1 MAMIPA
7 MSAADFG
14 TGGTA
19 VMNYGMQI
27 GKDLAAYGEK
37 IGLQIKDNRDK
48 QQAMGSLPALQEA
61 MQSFQAGDNAAGYS
75 SLLTLS
81 ASDPS
86 NPYVQNL
93 TKLGFMGGTAIDDN
107 RYKMAV
113 AGAKTSSMDSILPIL
128 MLTNPELGKKLSE
141 SLVTPTQ
148 TNATQPTPGS
158 DEVKIVTDVNQS
170 PKDTRSE
177 ALKKYQEQAAA
188 DEVANNP
195 KLYPDG
201 KLPEA
206 PLSKTQ
212 IVTREALD
220 KNGQALSSGK
230 TFGELIA
237 NVDEMVFTPETLS
250 TLHPKYKKISGLD
263 KYLPG
268 VSGIA
273 IIPEEALQLK
283 SMSASSRSGTTA
295 TFANDPEYQKD
306 PKKFLDN
313 VTDAV
318 GKLNLNQGIQDAIK
332 ALGGIDKISTV
343 PSGKTGEFK
352 IANLPEGTKPIRI
365 DKETRDAIVLIATL
379 PQAAKNANSPL
390 FGRADIDI
398 PAPLQGVDRKA
409 QTAKFLSQ

>member
-61 MQSFQAGDNAAGYS
+61 MQAFQAGQSGAGYS
-75 SLLTLS
+75 SIINL
-81 ASDPS
+81 AAQDPS

-93 TKLGFMGGTAIDDN
+93 VKLGMMGGTAIDDN

-113 AGAKTSSMDSILPIL
+113 AGAKTSTGMDSILPIL
-128 MLTNPELGKKLSE
+128 MLTNPELAKKLSE

-148 TNATQPTPGS
+148 TDATQATEATLGS
-158 DEVKIVTDVNQS
+158 DGVVPDVNQP
-170 PKDTRSE
+170 PKDTRSK
-177 ALKKYQEQAAA
+177 ALKEFQEKAAA

-195 KLYPDG
+195 KLYPEG

-206 PLSKTQ
+206 PLSQTQ
-212 IVTREALD
+212 IVTREAYD
-220 KNGQALSSGK
+220 KNRQALSSGK

-237 NVDEMVFTPETLS
+237 NVDDMVFTPETLS
-250 TLHPKYKKISGLD
+250 TLKPTYKKISGLD
-263 KYLPG
+263 RYLPG
-268 VSGIA
+268 VSGMA
-273 IIPEEALQLK
+273 IIPEESLQLK
-283 SMSASSRSGTTA
+283 SMSVSSRGGNSA

-306 PKKFLDN
+306 PKKFLDT

-318 GKLNLNQGIQDAIK
+318 GKLNVNQGIQDAIK

-365 DKETRDAIVLIATL
+365 DKDTRDALVLIATL

-390 FGRADIDI
+390 FGRTDIDI
-398 PAPLQGVDRKA
+398 PPPLNKSKEELA
-409 QTAKFLSQ
+409 NML

>member
-1 MAMIPA
+1 MIPA

-148 TNATQPTPGS
+148 TETQATETQTENINNA
-158 DEVKIVTDVNQS
+158 S
-170 PKDTRSE
+170 PKLNESGVPIIETTLPME
-177 ALKKYQEQAAA
+177 
-188 DEVANNP
+188 EVNSIINP
-195 KLYPDG
+195 SGD
-201 KLPEA
+201 
-206 PLSKTQ
+206 
-212 IVTREALD
+212 
-220 KNGQALSSGK
+220 SGK
-230 TFGELIA
+230 TEKPPESQTVAETRNAINTNSKQLYQNGTTYGQVVA
-237 NVDEMVFTPETLS
+237 NVDDMVFTPETLGQLKPDLRKI
-250 TLHPKYKKISGLD
+250 TGLEKYI
-263 KYLPG
+263 PG
-268 VSGIA
+268 VRGVA
-273 IIPEEALQLK
+273 IIPEDAFKNKTL
-283 SMSASSRSGTTA
+283 SINSRSGATA
-295 TFANDPEYQKD
+295 SFANDPQYQKD
-306 PKKFLDN
+306 PAKFLEAITEAIATLDS
-313 VTDAV
+313 DE
-318 GKLNLNQGIQDAIK
+318 GIQEAIK
-332 ALGGIDKISTV
+332 LRGGIKNISFV
-343 PSGKTGEFK
+343 PSTGTQSK
-352 IANLPEGTKPIRI
+352 IANLPKGKTIKINEASK
-365 DKETRDAIVLIATL
+365 KALNLISAL
-379 PQAAKNANSPL
+379 PQAAKNAQSPL
-390 FGRADIDI
+390 FGDGIDI
-398 PAPLQGVDRKA
+398 PAPLNKSKEEL
-409 QTAKFLSQ
+409 AKILQ